1 MAPQRPAQTIEADL
15 DGRTAQI
22 EIGRPTFGQ
31 VADAV
36 DGTGPVAEI
45 ALVRHMVK
53 AIDGVP
59 VDDCDFQ
66 DALAALEAVTA
77 FMSAA
82 ATSPAASPT
91 PAT

>member
-15 DGRTAQI
+15 GGRTAEI

-36 DGTGPVAEI
+36 DGTGPEAEI

-59 VDDCDFQ
+59 VNECDFQ

-77 FMSAA
+77 FMSAGGLA
-82 ATSPAASPT
+82 PET